1 MRRSSSSSVG
11 FLGAVLR
18 AALLFRYLGAAA
30 EEPEQDAP
38 TTTSTYC
45 DSIGCGQP
53 RYANGVEIRVLPMF
67 WAANRDHVVPTS
79 DDDGSSQQRGAA
91 SSPCEEVHGERFTGR
106 NASELLAES
115 ASSAA
120 PQDETTE
127 VPNAARLVHVKCAD
141 SEPPRLQV
149 NQRLY
154 PAVVA
159 RWEDEPKTKTRGAL
173 TSSSTTSRSYF
184 LTTNKKGAFA
194 VSVLGATVYETGQVE
209 VAIFV
214 HAHESRQCVLA
225 DGQRTFS
232 SAPMGYL
239 AEWSCVWDPE
249 PGRTK
254 TPGADDGAEARGGV
268 LVVKAAVV
276 SYSSAV
282 VSLFCDFRPVLNGRS
297 EDAGRRSRSAGSAPP
312 SSGVFSSGGFLQ
324 LRSRSAGADWAVPVP
339 LRQVAHVDS
348 SPAAIGSKNYPRALS
363 VCSQVLYKLDGAY
376 AQKLLRRWLDYHA
389 AIGVSH
395 FVLYD
400 RDGSLQPFV
409 DAYERPANL
418 TLVYHGNWSQHY
430 LTPAHHAVQ
439 QDEGRMI
446 DGKKRSGLPSHAA
459 PDAAAAAHC
468 ILSQRGASEF
478 VAMLHSPDEYLSNGK
493 GMRHVE
499 DELLPT
505 LRQENIDVCDVSQV
519 YFVDPVVSSRAR
531 AGAAPGLVSS
541 SGDESAKSTEVEP
554 GGARQSV
561 ELYDGGENADESL
574 LTRRFVLR
582 ADKPLLQPR
591 GWGSSFGNSF
601 LNRFGSP
608 ILRPE
613 AVSELVA
620 AHYARPNNWDV
631 LDEENVLVRDESAT
645 WWPPT

>member
-1 MRRSSSSSVG
+1 MIGR
-11 FLGAVLR
+11 VLR
-18 AALLFRYLGAAA
+18 QEDACLAAL
-30 EEPEQDAP
+30 Q
-38 TTTSTYC
+38 
-45 DSIGCGQP
+45 
-53 RYANGVEIRVLPMF
+53 
-67 WAANRDHVVPTS
+67 
-79 DDDGSSQQRGAA
+79 
-91 SSPCEEVHGERFTGR
+91 
-106 NASELLAES
+106 LLAES

-120 PQDETTE
+120 PQDDTTAAE
-127 VPNAARLVHVKCAD
+127 VANAARLVHVKCAD
-141 SEPPRLQV
+141 SEPPRLQEQV
-149 NQRLY
+149 NQQLLPPLEVLPERRLY

-159 RWEDEPKTKTRGAL
+159 RWEDEPKSREAL
-173 TSSSTTSRSYF
+173 TRTTY

-232 SAPMGYL
+232 SAPVGYL

-254 TPGADDGAEARGGV
+254 TPGADAGAEARGGV

-519 YFVDPVVSSRAR
+519 YFVDPVVGSRAR
-531 AGAAPGLVSS
+531 AGAAP
-541 SGDESAKSTEVEP
+541 EEEP

-561 ELYDGGENADESL
+561 ELYDGGENEDESL
-574 LTRRFVLR
+574 LTRRFLLR
-582 ADKPLLQPR
+582 ADKPLLQPK

-620 AHYARPNNWDV
+620 AHYARPNNWFFPARI
-631 LDEENVLVRDESAT
+631 LDENRARPKMQLRSSYSDRRPARGRPLCVRV
-645 WWPPT
+645 